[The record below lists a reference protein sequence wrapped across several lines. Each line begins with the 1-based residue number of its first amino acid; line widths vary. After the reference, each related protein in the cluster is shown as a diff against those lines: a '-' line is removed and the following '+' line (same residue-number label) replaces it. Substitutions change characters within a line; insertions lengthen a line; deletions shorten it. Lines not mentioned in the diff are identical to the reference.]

1 MDIINF
7 CLFLGLGAIIGALT
21 TATVY
26 RVRVASLH
34 ARSQYLDEASA
45 DISAKLGD
53 AETELTSARSEVSRL
68 LERVRHFEAKVAEQ
82 AELQKTME
90 VKLAEQ
96 FKVLSADALKRN
108 TEQFTSQ
115 FSVTAQA
122 LLEQLQ
128 GKSQSHIDGGHKLL
142 DNLGRSIAEK
152 LTEVDRTVKT
162 LTTLR
167 AEGEAELKT
176 QLSQLLSINQ
186 VISGETSKLSNAL
199 SNSRVQGVWG
209 EQQLQ
214 NVVEAAGMTRYCDY
228 GVQCSA
234 TNEEGAS
241 VRADMVVQLPNGF
254 HVVVDA
260 KTPTKAF
267 SEAMNAPT
275 ATDRKAKLN
284 ELTQSLRNHI
294 RTMSKRDY
302 PAFFRPALEYTIV
315 FLPSD
320 SVFLAAI
327 ETDPELLRFAE
338 DNKVVLTTP
347 LSLVAFLRAV
357 ACGWTKVQIQEN
369 AADIQQLGK
378 ELFDRLSKF
387 MDGFSEV
394 GQNLEKVVKVYN
406 KAVGT
411 SRNLNATRKKF
422 AQLGTGDPKSV
433 DPGEELP
440 CSVRIIET
448 DAEDLRGAF
457 DRVATAARPEKQ
469 ATERDDSEN
478 AS

>member
-1 MDIINF
+1 MDILNL
-7 CLFLGLGAIIGALT
+7 CLFLGLGAVIGALT
-21 TATVY
+21 TATFY
-26 RVRVASLH
+26 RVQLASH
-34 ARSQYLDEASA
+34 RARAQYLDETHLELST
-45 DISAKLGD
+45 KLG
-53 AETELTSARSEVSRL
+53 ETEAELNSARSEVSRL
-68 LERVRHFEAKVAEQ
+68 VERVRHFEDKVAEQ
-82 AELQKTME
+82 LAQYNAMEQKLTD
-90 VKLAEQ
+90 Q
-96 FKVLSADALKRN
+96 FKVISADALKRN

-142 DNLGRSIAEK
+142 DNLGRTIAEK

-234 TNEEGAS
+234 FNIDGS
-241 VRADMVVQLPNGF
+241 SIRADMVVRLPNGF
-254 HVVVDA
+254 RVVIDA

-267 SEAMNAPT
+267 SEAMSAPT
-275 ATDRKAKLN
+275 ATDRTAKLT

-294 RTMSKRDY
+294 KTMAKRNY
-302 PAFFRPALEYTIV
+302 PSFFAPALEYTIV

-327 ETDPELLRFAE
+327 ENDPEILRYAE

-357 ACGWTKVQIQEN
+357 ACGWTKVQVQEN
-369 AADIQQLGK
+369 ASEIQELGR
-378 ELFDRLSKF
+378 ELFDRLTIF
-387 MDGFSEV
+387 MDHFSDI
-394 GQNLEKVVKVYN
+394 GGNLEKAVKMYN

-411 SRNLNATRKKF
+411 SRNLNATRRKF
-422 AQLGTGDPKSV
+422 AELGAGDSSLVEPS
-433 DPGEELP
+433 EELS

-457 DRVATAARPEKQ
+457 NRVSTAVQGNLSP
-469 ATERDDSEN
+469 DDQDESDK